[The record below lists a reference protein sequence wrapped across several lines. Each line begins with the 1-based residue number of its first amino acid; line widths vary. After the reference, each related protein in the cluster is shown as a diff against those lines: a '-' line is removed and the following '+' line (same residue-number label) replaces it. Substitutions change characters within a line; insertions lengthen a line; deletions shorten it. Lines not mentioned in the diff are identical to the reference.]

1 MPERETDLQR
11 EERER
16 KNEGPIWAE
25 LELILRW
32 LVVVA
37 HDGED
42 LAKGMRERKK
52 NAWEGNRSGKG
63 RKEREKKWRPDLVIA
78 HDGDDWCGGG
88 GLWRSNEGSVRGES
102 ST

>member
-25 LELILRW
+25 LKLISRW

-52 NAWEGNRSGKG
+52 MP
-63 RKEREKKWRPDLVIA
+63 EREIDLA
-78 HDGDDWCGGG
+78 KGGK
-88 GLWRSNEGSVRGES
+88 RERKNEGPIW
-102 ST
+102 

>member
-1 MPERETDLQR
+1 MNRFGKRDEGEKKFLREKPICKGR
-11 EERER
+11 KER

-25 LELILRW
+25 LELISRW

-52 NAWEGNRSGKG
+52 MP
-63 RKEREKKWRPDLVIA
+63 EREIDLA
-78 HDGDDWCGGG
+78 KGGK
-88 GLWRSNEGSVRGES
+88 RERKNEGPIW
-102 ST
+102 

>member
-25 LELILRW
+25 LELISRW

-52 NAWEGNRSGKG
+52 NA
-63 RKEREKKWRPDLVIA
+63 
-78 HDGDDWCGGG
+78 
-88 GLWRSNEGSVRGES
+88 
-102 ST
+102 